1 MDQIKINNNLFDV
14 KSVYTDKDISNGMMN
29 KTFNGFDGMLFFIK
43 PGDQSFWMKNCLI
56 DLDIIFISNTHEDF
70 LTLSKLDLSKFK
82 MQQFTG
88 VFDRNKNKIYF
99 GDTLRFADKVEWY
112 RGEYWSKV
120 ALGIMSK
127 KQALEEIEAK
137 PYEERLIEE
146 NQDFEWLLSSE
157 IQSYWEVVL

>member
-1 MDQIKINNNLFDV
+1 MIDKITEQPFCQTRVMRGYFGLPFDFKLV
-14 KSVYTDKDISNGMMN
+14 AKKG
-29 KTFNGFDGMLFFIK
+29 
-43 PGDQSFWMKNCLI
+43 
-56 DLDIIFISNTHEDF
+56 DIIFISNTHADF

-82 MQQFTG
+82 MQQCNG
-88 VFDRNKNKIYF
+88 VFERNKKKKKIKNN
-99 GDTLRFADKVEWY
+99 LRFADKVEWY

>member
-1 MDQIKINNNLFDV
+1 MTELSKNTKVPQCDKTAVMRGYFGLPFDFKLV
-14 KSVYTDKDISNGMMN
+14 AENGDI
-29 KTFNGFDGMLFFIK
+29 FFT
-43 PGDQSFWMKNCLI
+43 
-56 DLDIIFISNTHEDF
+56 SNTHADF

-88 VFDRNKNKIYF
+88 VIDRNKNKIYF

-146 NQDFEWLLSSE
+146 IQDFEWLLSSE
-157 IQSYWEVVL
+157 IQSYWEVVI

>member
-1 MDQIKINNNLFDV
+1 MNNLEQTPQSRQADVMRGYFGLPFDF
-14 KSVYTDKDISNGMMN
+14 KLTAENGNIFYISN
-29 KTFNGFDGMLFFIK
+29 KVA
-43 PGDQSFWMKNCLI
+43 
-56 DLDIIFISNTHEDF
+56 DL

-82 MQQFTG
+82 VQQFTG
-88 VFDRNKNKIYF
+88 VIDRNKNKIYF

-112 RGEYWSKV
+112 RGEYLSKV
-120 ALGIMSK
+120 ALGIISK

-157 IQSYWEVVL
+157 IQSYWEVVV

>member
-1 MDQIKINNNLFDV
+1 MIYFGLPLEFKITNKEKTFISTNIEDLLLENNLKV
-14 KSVYTDKDISNGMMN
+14 QQYTGI
-29 KTFNGFDGMLFFIK
+29 L
-43 PGDQSFWMKNCLI
+43 
-56 DLDIIFISNTHEDF
+56 
-70 LTLSKLDLSKFK
+70 
-82 MQQFTG
+82 
-88 VFDRNKNKIYF
+88 DRNEEKIFF

-157 IQSYWEVVL
+157 IQSYWEVVK

>member
-1 MDQIKINNNLFDV
+1 MDK
-14 KSVYTDKDISNGMMN
+14 N
-29 KTFNGFDGMLFFIK
+29 KTIPQLPQCAVMRGYFGLPFDFKLVSEDGY
-43 PGDQSFWMKNCLI
+43 
-56 DLDIIFISNTHEDF
+56 IIFISNTDADF

-88 VFDRNKNKIYF
+88 IIDRNKNKIYF

-112 RGEYWSKV
+112 RNEYWSKV
-120 ALGIMSK
+120 ALGIMTK

-146 NQDFEWLLSSE
+146 NQYFEWLLSNE
-157 IQSYWEVVL
+157 IQSYWEVVV

>member
-1 MDQIKINNNLFDV
+1 
-14 KSVYTDKDISNGMMN
+14 
-29 KTFNGFDGMLFFIK
+29 
-43 PGDQSFWMKNCLI
+43 MKNIPQKPQSCQTDVMRGYFGLPF
-56 DLDIIFISNTHEDF
+56 DFKLTAENGDVFYVTNTVPSL

-88 VFDRNKNKIYF
+88 IIDRNKTKIYF

-112 RGEYWSKV
+112 RGQYWSKV

-157 IQSYWEVVL
+157 IQSYWEVVV

>member
-1 MDQIKINNNLFDV
+1 MNTNKDQVPQCDKTAVMRGYFGLPFDFKLV
-14 KSVYTDKDISNGMMN
+14 AENGDI
-29 KTFNGFDGMLFFIK
+29 F
-43 PGDQSFWMKNCLI
+43 
-56 DLDIIFISNTHEDF
+56 FISNTHAGF

-82 MQQFTG
+82 MKQFTG
-88 VFDRNKNKIYF
+88 VIDRNKNKIYF

-146 NQDFEWLLSSE
+146 IQDFEWLLSSE
-157 IQSYWEVVL
+157 IQSYWEVVI

>member
-1 MDQIKINNNLFDV
+1 MENKKSNLVQTPQGCKIDRGYFGLPFDFKLTAENGDV
-14 KSVYTDKDISNGMMN
+14 FYISN
-29 KTFNGFDGMLFFIK
+29 KVAD
-43 PGDQSFWMKNCLI
+43 LI
-56 DLDIIFISNTHEDF
+56 
-70 LTLSKLDLSKFK
+70 TLSKLDLSKFK

-88 VFDRNKNKIYF
+88 IIDRNETKIYF

-112 RGEYWSKV
+112 RGGYWSKV
-120 ALGIMSK
+120 SLGIMSK

-157 IQSYWEVVL
+157 IQSYWEVVV

>member
-1 MDQIKINNNLFDV
+1 MKPCQADVMRGYFGLPFDFKLTAENGDV
-14 KSVYTDKDISNGMMN
+14 FYISN
-29 KTFNGFDGMLFFIK
+29 KIA
-43 PGDQSFWMKNCLI
+43 
-56 DLDIIFISNTHEDF
+56 DL

-88 VFDRNKNKIYF
+88 IIDRNKTKIYF

-157 IQSYWEVVL
+157 IQSYWEVVV

>member
-1 MDQIKINNNLFDV
+1 MNNLGQQPQSCQADVMRGYFGLPFDFKLV
-14 KSVYTDKDISNGMMN
+14 AKNGDIFYLSSTVTD
-29 KTFNGFDGMLFFIK
+29 L
-43 PGDQSFWMKNCLI
+43 
-56 DLDIIFISNTHEDF
+56 

-88 VFDRNKNKIYF
+88 IIDRNKTKIYF

-137 PYEERLIEE
+137 PYEERLVEE

>member
-1 MDQIKINNNLFDV
+1 MKNLEQKPQSCQTDVMRGYFGLPFDFKLTAENGDV
-14 KSVYTDKDISNGMMN
+14 FYISN
-29 KTFNGFDGMLFFIK
+29 KIA
-43 PGDQSFWMKNCLI
+43 
-56 DLDIIFISNTHEDF
+56 DL
-70 LTLSKLDLSKFK
+70 LTLSKLDFSKFK

-88 VFDRNKNKIYF
+88 IIDRNKTKIYF

-120 ALGIMSK
+120 ALGIMPK

-157 IQSYWEVVL
+157 IQSYWEVVV